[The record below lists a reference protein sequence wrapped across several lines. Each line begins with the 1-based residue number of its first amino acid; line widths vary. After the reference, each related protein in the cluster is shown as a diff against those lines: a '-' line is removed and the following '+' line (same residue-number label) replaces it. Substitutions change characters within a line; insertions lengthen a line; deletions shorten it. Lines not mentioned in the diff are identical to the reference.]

1 MSAAPRTPAVVIP
14 SRLAATRLPRKPLA
28 EIAGEPMIV
37 HVWRRASAADIGP
50 VTVACADAEIAD
62 AVTNAGGNA
71 VLTSPDHAS
80 GSDRVHEA
88 IEQIDPERRFDAVV
102 NIQGDLPTL
111 PPEVAGVALKLL
123 ADERFDITT
132 LACPIA
138 DEWERSD
145 SNVVKA
151 VVSVPPGEDHG
162 RALYFTRATA
172 PSGEG
177 PLFHHI
183 GIYAYRRDAL
193 ARFVGLP
200 PAPLERREC
209 LEQLRALEAGMA
221 IGVGF
226 VDTAPLG
233 VDTPAELRIVRERLE
248 RRP

>member
-1 MSAAPRTPAVVIP
+1 MSAVPRNPAVVIP

-28 EIAGEPMIV
+28 EIAGEAMIV
-37 HVWRRASAADIGP
+37 HVWRRAAAAEIGP
-50 VTVACADAEIAD
+50 VTVACADAEIVD
-62 AVTNAGGNA
+62 AVTRAGGNA
-71 VLTSPDHAS
+71 VMTNPDHAS

-88 IEQIDPERRFDAVV
+88 IELIDPERRFDAVV

-111 PPEVAGVALKLL
+111 ALELPRVAVKLL
-123 ADERFDITT
+123 ADERYDITT

-138 DEWERSD
+138 EEWERND
-145 SNVVKA
+145 TNVVKA
-151 VVSVPPGEDHG
+151 IVSVPPGEDHG

-172 PSGEG
+172 PAGDG

-200 PAPLERREC
+200 PAPLECRER

-226 VDTAPLG
+226 VDTVPLG
-233 VDTPAELRIVRERLE
+233 VDTPAKLRRAREWIE
-248 RRP
+248 GSK